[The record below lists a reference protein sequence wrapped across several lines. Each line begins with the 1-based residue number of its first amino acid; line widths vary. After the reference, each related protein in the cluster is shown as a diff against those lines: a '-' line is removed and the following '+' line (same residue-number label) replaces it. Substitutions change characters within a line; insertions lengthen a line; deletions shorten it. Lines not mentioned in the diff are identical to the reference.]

1 MAEWWASSGVMGPI
15 KLSGTMSDLSI
26 CISAPCV
33 GSGQVGS
40 QILLVLHL
48 PLPAVLRFLPPP
60 SSPPSLCPPLRATWR
75 HPPLPVPDPVPDLLE
90 LRFSGRV
97 GLGSRGALSPYL
109 GWGGAGRAPAES

>member
-1 MAEWWASSGVMGPI
+1 MRSRDQVAEWWASSGVMGPI

-60 SSPPSLCPPLRATWR
+60 SSLLPPPRPPS
-75 HPPLPVPDPVPDLLE
+75 VP
-90 LRFSGRV
+90 R
-97 GLGSRGALSPYL
+97 
-109 GWGGAGRAPAES
+109 